1 MYNMRYER
9 PTSIAEA
16 CDLLITEPHAVV
28 LAGGTDLVVDMRSGR
43 CIDCVVDIKRIP
55 ELNNLEFSRNNE
67 LRIGACVILQ
77 RLTDDPN
84 VKKHYPGLAK
94 AAGMVGSYQV
104 RNRATLGGNLSNA
117 SPCADTAPPLL
128 VLGARITVVSKNN
141 TRDLDLHDFF
151 KGVKETVLQPGD
163 LVKSI
168 VIPSSSLS
176 FRTAFFK
183 IQRIRGHDLAL
194 LSLAGAY
201 SPEEGE
207 FRIAVG
213 SAAPTPVLAPPI
225 KDISPTSNIDDV
237 GNGLAE
243 KVLPFICPIDD
254 VRASA
259 TYRREMT
266 KVLCKRLARTLLKP
280 VEGGYHAA

>member
-1 MYNMRYER
+1 MKDMRYER

-16 CDLLITEPHAVV
+16 CELLSTEPHAVV
-28 LAGGTDLVVDMRSGR
+28 LAGGTDLVVEMRGGR
-43 CIDCVVDIKRIP
+43 RIDCLIDIKRIH
-55 ELNNLEFSRNNE
+55 ELNDMGFSRDND
-67 LRIGACVILQ
+67 LKIGACVVLQ
-77 RLTDDPN
+77 RLADDPN
-84 VKKHYPGLAK
+84 IRKYFPGLAK
-94 AAGMVGSYQV
+94 AAGMVGSYQI
-104 RNRATLGGNLSNA
+104 RNRATVGGNLSNA

-128 VLGARITVVSKNN
+128 VSGARITIASTKK

-151 KGVKETVLQPGD
+151 SGVKETVLQQGE

-168 VIPSSSLS
+168 VIPSSSRSL
-176 FRTAFFK
+176 RTAFFK

-201 SPEEGE
+201 SPEKGE

-213 SAAPTPVLAPPI
+213 SAAPTPVLTPPI
-225 KDISPTSNIDDV
+225 TDISPTGTIDEV

-243 KVLPFICPIDD
+243 RVLPFISPIDD

-259 TYRREMT
+259 RYRREMT
-266 KVLCKRLARTLLKP
+266 KVLCKRLAGALLEPK
-280 VEGGYHAA
+280 EGEHHAA